1 MHRGA
6 PEDGAAGVRVPVA
19 NGGSALASDAR
30 AELDPRFPA
39 LITWRLLRW
48 MPSLSNPAVCA
59 MWKELVVPREHF
71 HVLDWTLQIDHLHL
85 IAAAASSDA
94 MRRGL
99 TGLASSFA
107 RIVLEA
113 RARVLRTLSELTVK
127 DRSTMLARMF
137 IARGDVLAVRDGLG
151 FVAHAPVDRARMP
164 LADRVVS
171 LFVADWLNDRVAY
184 RVVHHCG
191 ECGEVAIGEEV
202 VHGETC
208 AARDGRH
215 TITMTV
221 TASGSFRRFTFTEPR

>member
-1 MHRGA
+1 MNVETASPPNRFRLVHDVPNALRVA
-6 PEDGAAGVRVPVA
+6 SNCRAAGVAFVR
-19 NGGSALASDAR
+19 GTTSGWGRSDLA
-30 AELDPRFPA
+30 
-39 LITWRLLRW
+39 RW
-48 MPSLSNPAVCA
+48 LVSHYAPAVIACGDVGPRRA
-59 MWKELVVPREHF
+59 SGITVVDEPTIE
-71 HVLDWTLQIDHLHL
+71 
-85 IAAAASSDA
+85 
-94 MRRGL
+94 
-99 TGLASSFA
+99 

-113 RARVLRTLSELTVK
+113 RARVLRTLSGLTVK

-215 TITMTV
+215 TITMSV